1 MRIAITTFFQS
12 QTNYGQLLQA
22 YALQVVLR
30 RMGHYPYT
38 IRYGF
43 HEYLQPVHG
52 EMVEIP
58 SEVPVPPHTLKERL
72 KAFLKERF
80 GRPESGEPLPAGT
93 REDRHFDDFRRMHM
107 NLSQYVYNC
116 VEDLQKYPP
125 LADCYL
131 TGSDQVWA
139 QLLSN
144 PNNRTFFLDFGFPD
158 TKRIAYAPS
167 FAVEK
172 YPAELCEE
180 LQAQLKRF
188 DAISVREPSG
198 VEICRKVGYDAK
210 LVLDPTLLLGGW
222 HYKWLARESE
232 TALPRRF
239 MLVYHVNVTDAEDLH
254 WKMFSKYNRQKSL
267 RSIAVHAN
275 GEGEKDIEIL
285 KDAEY
290 WYPTIQDWIRLIAA
304 SRYVLTTSFHGL
316 IFSILLHKPF
326 FVCLRP
332 DSQFAG
338 NDRIISFLSRLGLE
352 NRVITSKTNIK
363 KIISKRIHWKNVE
376 KKLKAAQKE
385 SLDFLFTNLNIFS
398 SLNH

>member
-22 YALQVVLR
+22 YALQQVL
-30 RMGHYPYT
+30 MQLGHYPYI

-52 EMVEIP
+52 EMIEIP
-58 SEVPVPPHTLKERL
+58 TSVPLPPHTLKERF

-80 GRPESGEPLPAGT
+80 GKPDISSPIPSGT
-93 REDRHFDDFRRMHM
+93 KEDRHFDDFRKMHIH
-107 NLSQYVYNC
+107 LSQYVYNC

-144 PNNRTFFLDFGFPD
+144 PNNRTFFLDFGFPE
-158 TKRIAYAPS
+158 TRRIAYAPS

-172 YPAELCEE
+172 YPEDLNEE
-180 LQAQLKRF
+180 LARQLKRF
-188 DAISVREPSG
+188 QAISVREQSG
-198 VEICRKVGYDAK
+198 VEICRNVGYDAK
-210 LVLDPTLLLGGW
+210 LVLDPTLLLTGW
-222 HYKWLARESE
+222 HYKWLSRESS
-232 TALPRRF
+232 TPLPSRF
-239 MLVYHVNVTDAEDLH
+239 MFVYHVNITDPDILYWE
-254 WKMFSKYNRQKSL
+254 KFREYNRQGGL
-267 RSIAVHAN
+267 RQIAVHAN
-275 GEGEKDIEIL
+275 GENEENIEIL

-290 WYPTIQDWIRLIAA
+290 WYPTIQDWIRLMAN
-304 SRYVLTTSFHGL
+304 SRYVLTSSFHGM

-332 DSQFAG
+332 EGLFAG
-338 NDRIISFLSRLGLE
+338 NGRIATLLSLLGLE
-352 NRVITSKTNIK
+352 DRIVSEGSDIG
-363 KIISKRIHWKNVE
+363 KILGRGIHWWDID
-376 KKLKAAQKE
+376 KKLKRLRKDSVRWLAECIMQ
-385 SLDFLFTNLNIFS
+385 N
-398 SLNH
+398 